1 MQISFKENS
10 SSKTPMTDLD
20 LDVLYKT
27 DSGEFCIR
35 LGNDELLV
43 IDDLGFIVLH
53 DINNTPYV
61 LESRTAT
68 KLHNVKIT
76 ISYDC

>member
-27 DSGEFCIR
+27 DSGEFCIK
-35 LGNDELLV
+35 LDHDELLV

-53 DINNTPYV
+53 DINNTRYV

>member
-35 LGNDELLV
+35 LGHDELLV

-53 DINNTPYV
+53 DINNARYV

>member
-20 LDVLYKT
+20 PDILYKT
-27 DSGEFCIR
+27 DAGEFCIK
-35 LGNDELLV
+35 LDNDELLF
-43 IDDLGFIVLH
+43 IDDRGFILVPNAH
-53 DINNTPYV
+53 ATHYIMDNK
-61 LESRTAT
+61 TAT

>member
-1 MQISFKENS
+1 
-10 SSKTPMTDLD
+10 MTDLD

-27 DSGEFCIR
+27 DSGEFCIK
-35 LGNDELLV
+35 LDHDELLF
-43 IDDLGFIVLH
+43 IDDRGFIVLH
-53 DINNTPYV
+53 DINNTRYV

>member
-1 MQISFKENS
+1 
-10 SSKTPMTDLD
+10 MTDLD

-27 DSGEFCIR
+27 DSGEFCIK
-35 LGNDELLV
+35 LDHDELLV

-53 DINNTPYV
+53 DINNTRYV